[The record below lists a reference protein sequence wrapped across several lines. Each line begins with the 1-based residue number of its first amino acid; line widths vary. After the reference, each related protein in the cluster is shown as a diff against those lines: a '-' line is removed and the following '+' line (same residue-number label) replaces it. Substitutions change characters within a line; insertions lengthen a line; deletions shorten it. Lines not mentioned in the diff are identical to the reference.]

1 MSFLALTAG
10 EINNDKVASLKDA
23 IGTAPQ
29 NIPLQQIQSGKII
42 NHPEPT
48 NQTYSPSIHQTTED
62 NKEGFTSNIEY
73 GSPYAPSV
81 NFTQST
87 PINFEVAHT
96 EVANNS
102 VLLKKINY
110 IIRMLE
116 DEKDEKNESTT
127 EDIIMFS
134 LIGVFTI
141 FAIDSFVRVGKYT
154 R

>member
-62 NKEGFTSNIEY
+62 NKEGFTSIIDY

-87 PINFEVAHT
+87 PIHTEVG